1 MTALKRQTSTKAV
14 AGSGDHERAE
24 LRHDLEVHQE
34 ELRAQNQTL
43 VDMLHELEEIRDRY
57 VELYDAA
64 PNGYCTLD
72 TEGLIVEMNRAG
84 AELLGRPR
92 AGLIGKPLLPLAVAA
107 GRQRFFGYLRNAA
120 KTTGDNV
127 RGEELR
133 FKTPRG
139 ERLVRLT
146 CRVRRQGNGEVKEY
160 LLGLEDVTERR
171 RLESA
176 REDAQQA
183 HADLV
188 RRVLTVQEA
197 ERRRIAQDIHDDL
210 GQQMTALR
218 LRLEWLAGVLAP
230 HADLRGA
237 IGPVQESAKKVDQH
251 IDFLLRDL
259 RPAGL
264 EELGLVTVL
273 RQTVAD
279 WSATFGVEASYRTSG
294 LDDVRLP
301 RDVETQIFR
310 IVQEAL
316 NNVHKHAAATSV
328 DVVLERNK
336 QGRIVLCVEDNGV
349 GVLQSSASPAPEGGR
364 RGLGL
369 LGMRE
374 RATLIGGDLDLSSVP
389 GRGTRVTLLLP

>member
-1 MTALKRQTSTKAV
+1 MAARKRQPSAKTVTRSADPEW
-14 AGSGDHERAE
+14 AA

-34 ELRAQNQTL
+34 ELRAQNEKL
-43 VDMLHELEEIRDRY
+43 VATLHELEETRDRY
-57 VELYDAA
+57 VQLYDAA
-64 PNGYCTLD
+64 PSGYCTLD
-72 TEGLIVEMNRAG
+72 PQGLIVEMNLAG
-84 AELLGRPR
+84 AELLGRAR
-92 AGLIGKPLLPLAVAA
+92 AGLIGVPLLPLAIAA
-107 GRQRFFGYLRNAA
+107 DRQRFFGYLRNAA
-120 KTTGDNV
+120 KASGASV

-133 FKTPRG
+133 FKTSHG

-146 CRVRRQGNGEVKEY
+146 CRVRRQGNGDVSEY

-176 REDAQQA
+176 RGEAQRA
-183 HADLV
+183 HGELV
-188 RRVLTVQEA
+188 RRMLTVQEA
-197 ERRRIAQDIHDDL
+197 ERLRIAQDIHDDL

-218 LRLEWLAGVLAP
+218 LRLEWLASVLAP
-230 HADLRGA
+230 HADLCGA

-273 RQTVAD
+273 RQTIAE
-279 WSATFGVEASYRTSG
+279 WSDTFGVEASYRTTG
-294 LDDVRLP
+294 LEDIRFA

-328 DVVLERNK
+328 DVVLERTK

-349 GVLQSSASPAPEGGR
+349 GVLQSSAAAAPGGER

-374 RATLIGGDLDLSSVP
+374 RAALIGGDLDVSSVP
-389 GRGTRVTLLLP
+389 GGGTKVTLRLP